1 MKQPDLGIKV
11 AELRLEKAMTQEKL
25 AELCEV
31 STRTIQRIE
40 SGEVDPRTFTI
51 NRLNEVLGFDFGA
64 GDLEN
69 ENLWLAALHLS
80 SMFSIVLIPLLIW
93 SFKKKHSYKVDRHGR
108 DVLNFQITITLLL
121 FVSVICLTLA
131 PFALIVRDAHS
142 VSPII
147 TESPRFGMLEVLVVG
162 SVLPLFLIGF
172 FTFYQGVKNTIRVLS
187 DKPYHYPLSI
197 KFVK

>member
-1 MKQPDLGIKV
+1 
-11 AELRLEKAMTQEKL
+11 
-25 AELCEV
+25 
-31 STRTIQRIE
+31 
-40 SGEVDPRTFTI
+40 
-51 NRLNEVLGFDFGA
+51 
-64 GDLEN
+64 
-69 ENLWLAALHLS
+69 
-80 SMFSIVLIPLLIW
+80 
-93 SFKKKHSYKVDRHGR
+93 
-108 DVLNFQITITLLL
+108 VLNFQITVTLLL

-172 FTFYQGVKNTIRVLS
+172 FTFFQGIKNTIRVLS